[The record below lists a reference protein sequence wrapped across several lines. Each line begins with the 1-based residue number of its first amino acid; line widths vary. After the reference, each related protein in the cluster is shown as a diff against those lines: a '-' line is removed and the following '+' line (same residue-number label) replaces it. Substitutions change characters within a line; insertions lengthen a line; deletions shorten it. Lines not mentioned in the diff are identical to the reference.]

1 MTGFIL
7 YCLAPY
13 TGNYHQLIAFIG
25 GFALIYILLWYMK
38 HLKSGL
44 KIRLVLTISIFS
56 FGVSPAQELD
66 FIDLFPQKEGI
77 ACYRIPSIVTAPNG
91 DLITAIDERVPSCA
105 DLRDNKNINLVI
117 RRSTDNGKSWTPI
130 QRVVDYPRGQ
140 SASDPSMIV
149 DRVTNTIFMFFNYM
163 NLENEPQ
170 IYYLKYIK
178 SQDYGKSWSDPVD
191 ITAQISKPQ
200 WHKDF
205 KFITSGRGIQTSKG
219 ILLHTLV
226 NLDHGLHLFKSED
239 HGNRWQLIDSPLVPG
254 DESKV
259 VELSDSSWM
268 VNSRL
273 NRKGYRQ
280 TFTSSDEGKTW
291 ASRPDLSLFDPG
303 CNAGIIRYSPK
314 KPTPQK
320 GILLFVNANHK
331 TDRKNLTLKIST
343 DDGKSWPANKTIY
356 QGPAAYAAITRLENA
371 DLGIVFEKDDYTQNT
386 FVRISHEQI
395 LALLD

>member
-1 MTGFIL
+1 MIFL
-7 YCLAPY
+7 HNCLSA
-13 TGNYHQLIAFIG
+13 T
-25 GFALIYILLWYMK
+25 LLKLYMK

-44 KIRLVLTISIFS
+44 KIRLALTISLFC

-66 FIDLFPQKEGI
+66 FIDLFPQREGI

-91 DLITAIDERVPSCA
+91 DLITAIDERVHSCA
-105 DLRDNKNINLVI
+105 DLRDNKNINLII

-149 DRVTNTIFMFFNYM
+149 DRFTNTIFMFFNYM
-163 NLENEPQ
+163 DLEHEPQ

-178 SQDYGKSWSDPVD
+178 SQDNGKSWSPPVD
-191 ITAQISKPQ
+191 ITTHISKPQ

-205 KFITSGRGIQTSKG
+205 KFITSGRGIQTRKG
-219 ILLHTLV
+219 TLLHTLV
-226 NLDHGLHLFKSED
+226 NLDHGLHLFKSD
-239 HGNRWQLIDSPLVPG
+239 NHGRNWQLVDTPLIPG

-259 VELSDSSWM
+259 VELSDGSWM

-280 TFTSSDEGKTW
+280 TYISSDEGKTW
-291 ASRPDLSLFDPG
+291 ASRPDQSLVDPG

-314 KPTPQK
+314 NQRLKREFYYLSMPSTKQIGK
-320 GILLFVNANHK
+320 ILLLKSVQMMGKAGLQ
-331 TDRKNLTLKIST
+331 RKPFMKARRLMPPSHGLKMLT
-343 DDGKSWPANKTIY
+343 
-356 QGPAAYAAITRLENA
+356 
-371 DLGIVFEKDDYTQNT
+371 
-386 FVRISHEQI
+386 
-395 LALLD
+395 